1 MQSRQGRETVCNI
14 ATTEFTPTALM
25 WTAST
30 APVKP
35 GLTTTHQMPKC
46 NVLSRCSVCQA
57 PLRHSNR
64 GREMHLLCVVSTA
77 PIQTYARMLHCGK
90 CACAGHEK
98 QEEGWWAAHTCCD
111 AQHQQQDA
119 RHAALG
125 DQCTGATCSCAAQ
138 KSKPNAFDCAWHSW
152 HRVRQHP
159 YTSST
164 CCVCGLR
171 MRANPTPASRQKAED
186 VRFGTAHPGARH
198 TATSARAALK

>member
-1 MQSRQGRETVCNI
+1 MFSAVAVSAKHRYITAIVAEKCIYCALSALLRSRHTRECHIAATV
-14 ATTEFTPTALM
+14 
-25 WTAST
+25 
-30 APVKP
+30 
-35 GLTTTHQMPKC
+35 H
-46 NVLSRCSVCQA
+46 VLAMKSR
-57 PLRHSNR
+57 
-64 GREMHLLCVVSTA
+64 
-77 PIQTYARMLHCGK
+77 K
-90 CACAGHEK
+90 K
-98 QEEGWWAAHTCCD
+98 GWWAAHTCCD

-138 KSKPNAFDCAWHSW
+138 KSKPNAFDCLWHSW

-171 MRANPTPASRQKAED
+171 MSTNPTPASRQKAED